1 MGSEKLEPVLPA
13 EIKEDVHKLK
23 GDKIYEIF
31 KFVRGIVT
39 HQFRFGIKGG
49 IKGFI
54 FYGPVGTG
62 KTVLAKALAK
72 DLALDLYFVDGS
84 HIARGLYGESEQQIN
99 KIFDEATRRKAV
111 ILIDD
116 AESVFPKR
124 DWIRGQSW
132 HVAQNNVFFH
142 KLDDFDPSKG
152 IVILTTNRYDMLDA
166 AVKDRLL
173 PIEFPSP
180 DIETVIAAARER
192 CEELGINS
200 SDVEARLR
208 ENKDKSIS
216 FRAVEKLVIQEYIK
230 QIASLPDIRKR
241 NASEKECHSS

>member
-1 MGSEKLEPVLPA
+1 MYPTTGAEKIEPISSSQ
-13 EIKEDVHKLK
+13 IKEDIHNLK
-23 GDKIYEIF
+23 GEDIYKIF
-31 KFVRGIVT
+31 KLVRSIIT
-39 HQFRFGIKGG
+39 HQFRFGIKRG

-54 FYGPVGTG
+54 FHGPVGTG

-99 KIFDEATRRKAV
+99 KIFDEATKRKAV
-111 ILIDD
+111 VLIDD

-152 IVILTTNRYDMLDA
+152 IIILTTNRYDMLDP

-173 PIEFPSP
+173 PVEFPLP
-180 DIETVIAAARER
+180 DLETLIAAVRDR
-192 CEELGINS
+192 CEELGIDS
-200 SDVEARLR
+200 ADIEATLR
-208 ENKDKSIS
+208 NNKDKYAS
-216 FRAVEKLVIQEYIK
+216 FRDVEKLVIQEYTK
-230 QIASLPDIRKR
+230 QIISRPDIRSR
-241 NASEKECHSS
+241 NTE